1 MGNNN
6 YLTRPWHLD
15 EELHPTSWVTKNMM
29 KMIKRKDPTRPAF
42 FYCSYMAPHP
52 PLVPLQSFL
61 DMYKDKELQPSIKD
75 DWEDSYILKAL
86 RYPASQYS
94 EEERIRARKAFYAL
108 CTQIDYEIRLLIGTL
123 RESSLL
129 DDTIIV
135 FLSDH
140 GDMLFDHDM
149 AAKRLM
155 YDNSAR
161 IPLIFAGKPVL
172 EYKGKGY
179 ENKLATMSD
188 VMPTLLDMCGIEVP
202 EHVDGFPLF
211 SDNTREY
218 VYGEVSNGEKATRM
232 IRDNKYKLIY
242 YPCGNIKQLF
252 DMENDP
258 HETHDLSSVVG
269 YESILSNLES
279 KLISELYDTDLEWI
293 KEGKLVG
300 FEAPK
305 DFKPT
310 PDFGLYNQRGYHWPQ
325 PKGYSNKGKNA

>member
-1 MGNNN
+1 
-6 YLTRPWHLD
+6 
-15 EELHPTSWVTKNMM
+15 M
-29 KMIKRKDPTRPAF
+29 K
-42 FYCSYMAPHP
+42 
-52 PLVPLQSFL
+52 
-61 DMYKDKELQPSIKD
+61 
-75 DWEDSYILKAL
+75 
-86 RYPASQYS
+86 
-94 EEERIRARKAFYAL
+94 
-108 CTQIDYEIRLLIGTL
+108 
-123 RESSLL
+123 
-129 DDTIIV
+129 
-135 FLSDH
+135 
-140 GDMLFDHDM
+140 
-149 AAKRLM
+149 
-155 YDNSAR
+155 
-161 IPLIFAGKPVL
+161 
-172 EYKGKGY
+172 
-179 ENKLATMSD
+179 
-188 VMPTLLDMCGIEVP
+188 
-202 EHVDGFPLF
+202 
-211 SDNTREY
+211 Y